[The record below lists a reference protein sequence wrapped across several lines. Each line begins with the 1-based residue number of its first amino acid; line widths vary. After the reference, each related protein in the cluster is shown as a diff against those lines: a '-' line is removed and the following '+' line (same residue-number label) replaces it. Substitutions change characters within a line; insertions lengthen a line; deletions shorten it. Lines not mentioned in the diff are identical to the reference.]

1 MKETVYD
8 LIILGAGPAGL
19 TAGIYARRARLK
31 TLILE
36 KNFTGEDRLS
46 VRIRWITI
54 RECRK

>member
-36 KNFTGEDRLS
+36 KNFTGGGQIASSYPL
-46 VRIRWITI
+46 IFGIPG
-54 RECRK
+54 